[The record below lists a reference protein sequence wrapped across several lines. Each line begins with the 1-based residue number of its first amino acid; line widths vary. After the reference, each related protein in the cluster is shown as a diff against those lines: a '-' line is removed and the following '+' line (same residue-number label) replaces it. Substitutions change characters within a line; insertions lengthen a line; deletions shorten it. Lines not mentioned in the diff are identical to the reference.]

1 MPDTFDTLKE
11 KDVFLRIIKRQ
22 LYEYEMKI
30 YNMQVQ
36 FSEALK
42 QRDKAATKQATL
54 MAKLHQEIIN
64 KFTISNVSIVERK
77 EDLEKNDKNGRLS
90 IHIANLVMYGEQD
103 RLKLFGVQWAAGL
116 SQQLIADVKEL
127 VSPEIFKQVQE
138 IILTRK
144 SDTSCWCCGDT

>member
-54 MAKLHQEIIN
+54 MAELHQEIIN